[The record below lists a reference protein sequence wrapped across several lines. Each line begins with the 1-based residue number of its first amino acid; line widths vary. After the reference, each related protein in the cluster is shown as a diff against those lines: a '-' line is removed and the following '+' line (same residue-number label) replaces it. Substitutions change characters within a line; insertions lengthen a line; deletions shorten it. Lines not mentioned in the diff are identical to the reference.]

1 MNLKFHRIESDTI
14 IENDLYRKIMNEIYT
29 DNIDRTLQNIKAVFK
44 NDYVISYHIF
54 DTTEMIQMKSKHRK
68 QDIFKIIY
76 G

>member
-14 IENDLYRKIMNEIYT
+14 IENELYRKIMNEIYT

-54 DTTEMIQMKSKHRK
+54 DKIEMIQMKSKHRK
-68 QDIFKIIY
+68 QDIFKILY
-76 G
+76 E

>member
-76 G
+76 E